1 MEYMGLTDDCFACK
15 NCGYLEEC
23 EANDDNEDYAK
34 PCECI
39 ADNW

>member
-1 MEYMGLTDDCFACK
+1 MGLTDDCFACK
-15 NCGYLEEC
+15 NCEYLEEC
-23 EANDDNEDYAK
+23 QENEDNEDYAK